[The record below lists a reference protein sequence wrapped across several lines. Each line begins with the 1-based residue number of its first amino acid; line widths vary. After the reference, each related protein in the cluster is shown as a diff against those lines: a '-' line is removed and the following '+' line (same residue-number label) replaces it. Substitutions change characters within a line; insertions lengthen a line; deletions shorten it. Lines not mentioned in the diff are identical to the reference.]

1 MIMKD
6 TASLFFSMKHRRG
19 KEGEWGNA
27 LENLVKIF
35 TLVLLLHTVYYLIT
49 SYRYVSRNP
58 GIIALLPLAV
68 LVPVGYGK

>member
-1 MIMKD
+1 MIGKN
-6 TASLFFSMKHRRG
+6 TASLLSRMKDRRG
-19 KEGEWGNA
+19 KEGEWGNV